1 MARVVKKR
9 LDNEIEADI
18 FGLNL
23 ARKEVVDRDY

>member
-18 FGLNL
+18 FGLNF
-23 ARKEVVDRDY
+23 ARREVVGRDH